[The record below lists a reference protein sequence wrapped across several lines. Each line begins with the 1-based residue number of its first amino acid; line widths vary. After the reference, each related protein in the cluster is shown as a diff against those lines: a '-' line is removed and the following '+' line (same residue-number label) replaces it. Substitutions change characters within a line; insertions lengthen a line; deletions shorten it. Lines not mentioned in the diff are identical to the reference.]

1 MLSEKH
7 KTMLKTAVALD
18 MARITP
24 DLEISGMTT
33 TNDITDMLD
42 SGKTRLYTD
51 EHVATIVA
59 NTVIR
64 LAEGG
69 LVPFPESD

>member
-1 MLSEKH
+1 MLSDKH
-7 KTMLKTAVALD
+7 KTMIKTAVALD
-18 MARITP
+18 MARIEP

-33 TNDITDMLD
+33 TDDILEMLD

-51 EHVATIVA
+51 DHVASIVA

-69 LVPFPESD
+69 LIPFGD